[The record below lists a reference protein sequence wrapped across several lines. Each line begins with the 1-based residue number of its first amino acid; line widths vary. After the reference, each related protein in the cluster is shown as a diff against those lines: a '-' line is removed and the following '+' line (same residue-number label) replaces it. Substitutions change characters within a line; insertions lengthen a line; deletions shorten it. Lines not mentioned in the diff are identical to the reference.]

1 MRSCA
6 QVVFSFLGEWKMN
19 GHFLFLL
26 ELDSP
31 WDYLNGTSSVT
42 DFGIDAGNAD
52 GVLIAVFNL
61 GWRIL
66 FFICGILLLAS
77 LLSMLTSLNPQDVA
91 QAKKGLKDRTGVL
104 LLLAGITG
112 ILSALMGACNYFFGI
127 V

>member
-1 MRSCA
+1 
-6 QVVFSFLGEWKMN
+6 MN